1 MKALRL
7 IKPYLVELR
16 LFIAIGL
23 LSLILVDFLQLMIP
37 RIIKQAVDDLS
48 VFKID
53 WRTLLLYGL
62 EIFLIGIL
70 IGCFRY
76 GWRRCLIGTSRR
88 VEEGLRNRLFSHLQ
102 TLSPGYFDT
111 VTTGDLMAHA
121 TNDLMNIRMAIGMGL
136 VALTDAIV
144 LGSAAV
150 GFMAYIN
157 VRLTIYAMIPAPFIV
172 FGARFFSK
180 RMHRLYGRVQGDF
193 SELTEA
199 VRERFAGIRLIKAH
213 CSETR
218 EAQKVAEVSRRYIT
232 SNLALAKILG
242 AFFPM
247 MLLFTNLSNAVVL
260 YLGGKQTITAD
271 ITPGDFVAFLSYLGL
286 LTWPMMAM
294 GWVSNLIQR
303 GKASLDRLQKI
314 LDTRPH
320 IADIADARPVG
331 RAGGGI
337 EFRRVSFAYGNSSGQ
352 SSIVLSEIDI
362 SVKPGG
368 ILGIV
373 GPPGSGKSALL
384 GLIPRLYD
392 VTEGG
397 IFLDGNDI
405 RTLKL
410 RDLRANIAFIPQE
423 PFLFAGT
430 IRDNILLNSPESAV
444 SGLIPAAREACLHDT
459 VTAFPKGY
467 DTVVGEKGII
477 LSGGQK
483 QRVALARAF
492 MKDAPLLI
500 LDDPISQ
507 VDTQTGEAI
516 IQAIRSR
523 FRERT
528 VIMASHRLS
537 ALTFADQIISLKSG
551 RIIESGTHDQLLSAG
566 GYYAQTY
573 RMQEIEE
580 AFDA

>member
-1 MKALRL
+1 M
-7 IKPYLVELR
+7 I
-16 LFIAIGL
+16 
-23 LSLILVDFLQLMIP
+23 VDFLQLMIP

-48 VFKID
+48 VFTVG
-53 WRTLLLYGL
+53 WRTLLIYGF
-62 EIFLIGIL
+62 EILLVGIL

-150 GFMAYIN
+150 GFMAYID
-157 VRLTIYAMIPAPFIV
+157 VRLTIFTLIPAPFVIV
-172 FGARFFSK
+172 GARFFSK

-193 SELTEA
+193 SDLTEA

-213 CSETR
+213 RRESLET
-218 EAQKVAEVSRRYIT
+218 EKVAEVSRRYIT

-247 MLLFTNLSNAVVL
+247 MIFFTNLSSAVVL

-271 ITPGDFVAFLSYLGL
+271 ITPGDFVAFMSYLSL

-303 GKASLDRLQKI
+303 GKASLDRLQRI
-314 LDTRPH
+314 FDTYPDV
-320 IADIADARPVG
+320 ADIPDARSVG
-331 RAGGGI
+331 RARGGI
-337 EFRRVSFAYGNSSGQ
+337 EFRNVSFTYGRASGPNGP
-352 SSIVLSEIDI
+352 VLSEIDI
-362 SVKPGG
+362 HVKPGG

-373 GPPGSGKSALL
+373 GPPGSGKTTLL
-384 GLIPRLYD
+384 SLIPRLYD
-392 VTEGG
+392 VKEGG
-397 IFLDGNDI
+397 VFLDGHDI
-405 RTLKL
+405 RSLKIG
-410 RDLRANIAFIPQE
+410 DLRSNIAFVPQE

-430 IRDNILLNSPESAV
+430 IRDNILLNNPNSAV
-444 SGLIPAAREACLHDT
+444 SELVPAAREACLHDT
-459 VTAFPKGY
+459 VTSFPKGY

-492 MKDAPLLI
+492 MKEAPLLI

-523 FRERT
+523 SRGKT

-537 ALTFADQIISLKSG
+537 ALTFADRIISLKNG
-551 RIIESGTHDQLLSAG
+551 RIVESGTHEELMAAG
-566 GYYAQTY
+566 GYYADTY
-573 RMQEIEE
+573 GMQEIEE
-580 AFDA
+580 AFNA

>member
-1 MKALRL
+1 M
-7 IKPYLVELR
+7 I
-16 LFIAIGL
+16 
-23 LSLILVDFLQLMIP
+23 VDFLQLMIP

-48 VFKID
+48 VFTVG
-53 WRTLLLYGL
+53 WRTLLIYGF
-62 EIFLIGIL
+62 EILLVGIL

-150 GFMAYIN
+150 GFMAYID
-157 VRLTIYAMIPAPFIV
+157 VRLTIFTLIPAPFVIV
-172 FGARFFSK
+172 GARFFSK

-193 SELTEA
+193 SDLTEA

-213 CSETR
+213 RRESLET
-218 EAQKVAEVSRRYIT
+218 EKVAEVSRRYIT

-247 MLLFTNLSNAVVL
+247 MIFFTNLSSAVVL

-271 ITPGDFVAFLSYLGL
+271 ITPGDFVAFMSYLSL

-303 GKASLDRLQKI
+303 GKASLDRLQRI
-314 LDTRPH
+314 FDTYPDV
-320 IADIADARPVG
+320 ADIPDARSVG
-331 RAGGGI
+331 RARGGI
-337 EFRRVSFAYGNSSGQ
+337 EFRNVSFTYGRASGPNGP
-352 SSIVLSEIDI
+352 VLSEIDI
-362 SVKPGG
+362 HVKPGG

-373 GPPGSGKSALL
+373 GPPGSGKTTLL
-384 GLIPRLYD
+384 SLIPRLYD
-392 VTEGG
+392 VKEGG
-397 IFLDGNDI
+397 VFLDGHDI
-405 RTLKL
+405 RSLKIGEL
-410 RDLRANIAFIPQE
+410 RSNIAFVPQE

-430 IRDNILLNSPESAV
+430 IRDNILLNNPDSAV
-444 SGLIPAAREACLHDT
+444 SELVPAAREACLHDT
-459 VTAFPKGY
+459 VTSFPKGY

-492 MKDAPLLI
+492 MKEAPLLI

-523 FRERT
+523 SRGKT

-537 ALTFADQIISLKSG
+537 ALTFADRIISLKNG
-551 RIIESGTHDQLLSAG
+551 RIVESGTHEELMAAG
-566 GYYAQTY
+566 GYYADTY
-573 RMQEIEE
+573 GMQEIEE
-580 AFDA
+580 AFNA

>member
-1 MKALRL
+1 M
-7 IKPYLVELR
+7 
-16 LFIAIGL
+16 
-23 LSLILVDFLQLMIP
+23 
-37 RIIKQAVDDLS
+37 DDLT
-48 VFKID
+48 VLKVD
-53 WRTLLLYGL
+53 WRTLLVYGV
-62 EIFLIGIL
+62 EILLVGIL
-70 IGCFRY
+70 IGCFRF

-88 VEEGLRNRLFSHLQ
+88 VEEGLRNRLFKHLQ

-144 LGSAAV
+144 LGSATV

-157 VRLTIYAMIPAPFIV
+157 VRLTLFAMIPAPFIV
-172 FGARFFSK
+172 FGARYFSK

-193 SELTEA
+193 SELTES

-213 CSETR
+213 RR
-218 EAQKVAEVSRRYIT
+218 EALEAEKVAEVSRRYIT

-247 MLLFTNLSNAVVL
+247 MVFFTNLSNAVVL
-260 YLGGKQTITAD
+260 YLGGKQTITVD
-271 ITPGDFVAFLSYLGL
+271 ITPGDFVAFISYLGL

-314 LDTRPH
+314 FDTCPR
-320 IADIADARPVG
+320 ITDTADARPVG

-337 EFRRVSFAYGNSSGQ
+337 EFRHVSFAYGITSGQ
-352 SSIVLSEIDI
+352 SAPVLSEIDFH
-362 SVKPGG
+362 VKPGG

-430 IRDNILLNSPESAV
+430 IRDNILLNSPESDV
-444 SGLIPAAREACLHDT
+444 SELIPAAREACLHDT

-516 IQAIRSR
+516 VQAIRSR
-523 FRERT
+523 SSEKT

-537 ALTFADQIISLKSG
+537 ALTFADQIISLKNG
-551 RIIESGTHDQLLSAG
+551 HVVESGTHNQLMSAD
-566 GYYAQTY
+566 GYYAETY
-573 RMQEIEE
+573 RMQEIAE

>member
-23 LSLILVDFLQLMIP
+23 LSLMIVDFLQLMIP

-48 VFKID
+48 VFTVG
-53 WRTLLLYGL
+53 WRTLLIYGF
-62 EIFLIGIL
+62 EILLVGIL

-150 GFMAYIN
+150 GFMAYID
-157 VRLTIYAMIPAPFIV
+157 VRLTIFTLIPAPFVIV
-172 FGARFFSK
+172 GARFFSK

-193 SELTEA
+193 SDLTEA

-213 CSETR
+213 RRESLET
-218 EAQKVAEVSRRYIT
+218 EKVAEVSRRYIT

-247 MLLFTNLSNAVVL
+247 MIFFTNLSSAVVL

-271 ITPGDFVAFLSYLGL
+271 ITPGDFVAFMSYLSL

-303 GKASLDRLQKI
+303 GKASLDRLQRI
-314 LDTRPH
+314 FDTYPDV
-320 IADIADARPVG
+320 ADIPDARSVG
-331 RAGGGI
+331 RARGGI
-337 EFRRVSFAYGNSSGQ
+337 EFRNVSFTYGRASGPNGP
-352 SSIVLSEIDI
+352 VLSEIDI
-362 SVKPGG
+362 HVKPGG

-373 GPPGSGKSALL
+373 GPPGSGKTTLL
-384 GLIPRLYD
+384 SLIPRLYD
-392 VTEGG
+392 VKEGG
-397 IFLDGNDI
+397 VFLDGHDI
-405 RTLKL
+405 RSLKIG
-410 RDLRANIAFIPQE
+410 DLRSNIAFVPQE

-430 IRDNILLNSPESAV
+430 IRDNILLNNPNSAV
-444 SGLIPAAREACLHDT
+444 SELVPAAREACLHDT
-459 VTAFPKGY
+459 VTSFPKGY

-492 MKDAPLLI
+492 MKEAPLLI

-523 FRERT
+523 SRGKT

-537 ALTFADQIISLKSG
+537 ALTFADRIISLKNG
-551 RIIESGTHDQLLSAG
+551 RIVESGTHEELMAAG
-566 GYYAQTY
+566 GYYADTY
-573 RMQEIEE
+573 GMQEIEE
-580 AFDA
+580 AFNA

>member
-1 MKALRL
+1 M
-7 IKPYLVELR
+7 I
-16 LFIAIGL
+16 
-23 LSLILVDFLQLMIP
+23 VDFLQLMIP

-48 VFKID
+48 VFTVG
-53 WRTLLLYGL
+53 WRTLLIYGF
-62 EIFLIGIL
+62 EILLVGIL

-150 GFMAYIN
+150 GFMAYID
-157 VRLTIYAMIPAPFIV
+157 VRLTIFTLIPAPFVIV
-172 FGARFFSK
+172 GARFFSK

-193 SELTEA
+193 SDLTEA

-213 CSETR
+213 RRESLET
-218 EAQKVAEVSRRYIT
+218 EKVAEVSRRYIT

-247 MLLFTNLSNAVVL
+247 MIFFTNLSSAVVL

-271 ITPGDFVAFLSYLGL
+271 ITPGDFVAFMSYLSL

-303 GKASLDRLQKI
+303 GKASLERLQRI
-314 LDTRPH
+314 FDTYPDV
-320 IADIADARPVG
+320 ADIPDARSVG
-331 RAGGGI
+331 RARGGI
-337 EFRRVSFAYGNSSGQ
+337 EFRNVSFTYGRASGPNGP
-352 SSIVLSEIDI
+352 VLSEIDI
-362 SVKPGG
+362 HVKPGG

-373 GPPGSGKSALL
+373 GPPGSGKTTLL
-384 GLIPRLYD
+384 SLIPRLYD
-392 VTEGG
+392 VKEGG
-397 IFLDGNDI
+397 VFLDGHDI
-405 RTLKL
+405 RSLKIGEL
-410 RDLRANIAFIPQE
+410 RSNIAFVPQE

-430 IRDNILLNSPESAV
+430 IRDNILLNNPNSAV
-444 SGLIPAAREACLHDT
+444 SELVPAAREACLHDT
-459 VTAFPKGY
+459 VTSFPKGY

-492 MKDAPLLI
+492 MKEAPLLI

-523 FRERT
+523 SRGKT

-537 ALTFADQIISLKSG
+537 ALTFADRIISLKNG
-551 RIIESGTHDQLLSAG
+551 RIVESGTHEELIAAG
-566 GYYAQTY
+566 GYYADTY
-573 RMQEIEE
+573 GMQEIEE
-580 AFDA
+580 AFNA

>member
-1 MKALRL
+1 M
-7 IKPYLVELR
+7 I
-16 LFIAIGL
+16 
-23 LSLILVDFLQLMIP
+23 VDFLQLMIP

-48 VFKID
+48 VFTVG
-53 WRTLLLYGL
+53 WRTLLIYGF
-62 EIFLIGIL
+62 EILLVGIL

-150 GFMAYIN
+150 GFMAYID
-157 VRLTIYAMIPAPFIV
+157 VRLTIFTLIPAPFVIV
-172 FGARFFSK
+172 GARFFSK

-193 SELTEA
+193 SDLTEA

-213 CSETR
+213 RRESLET
-218 EAQKVAEVSRRYIT
+218 EKVAEVSRRYIT

-247 MLLFTNLSNAVVL
+247 MIFFTNLSSAVVL

-271 ITPGDFVAFLSYLGL
+271 ITPGDFVAFMSYLSL

-303 GKASLDRLQKI
+303 GKASLDRLQRI
-314 LDTRPH
+314 FDTYPDV
-320 IADIADARPVG
+320 ADIPDARSVG
-331 RAGGGI
+331 RARGGI
-337 EFRRVSFAYGNSSGQ
+337 EFRNVSFTYGRASGPNGP
-352 SSIVLSEIDI
+352 VLSEIDI
-362 SVKPGG
+362 HVKPGG

-373 GPPGSGKSALL
+373 GPPGSGKTTLL
-384 GLIPRLYD
+384 SLIPRLYD
-392 VTEGG
+392 VKEGG
-397 IFLDGNDI
+397 VFLDGHDI
-405 RTLKL
+405 RSLKIGEL
-410 RDLRANIAFIPQE
+410 RSNIAFVPQE

-430 IRDNILLNSPESAV
+430 IRDNILLNNPNSAV
-444 SGLIPAAREACLHDT
+444 SELVPAAREACLHDT
-459 VTAFPKGY
+459 VTSFPKGY

-492 MKDAPLLI
+492 MKEAPLLI

-523 FRERT
+523 SRGKT

-537 ALTFADQIISLKSG
+537 ALTFADRIISLKNG
-551 RIIESGTHDQLLSAG
+551 RIVESGTHEELIAAG
-566 GYYAQTY
+566 GYYADTY
-573 RMQEIEE
+573 GMQEIEE
-580 AFDA
+580 AFNA